1 MVQSILVPGTMKG
14 LFWFDFGLLMVQSY
28 WFILCQQRTERLAH
42 GEEDT
47 CATRAGLV
55 LDIAG

>member
-1 MVQSILVPGTMKG
+1 MKG